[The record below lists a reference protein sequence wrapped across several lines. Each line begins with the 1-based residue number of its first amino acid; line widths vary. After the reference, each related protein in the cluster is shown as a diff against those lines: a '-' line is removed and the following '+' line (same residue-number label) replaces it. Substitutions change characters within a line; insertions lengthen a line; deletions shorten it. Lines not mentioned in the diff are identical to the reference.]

1 MTGNL
6 MRCTSLPFVAEGPLL
21 LTAVLVLFAAGA
33 PSASAA
39 EEGDADDVEAR
50 LARMPQPWK
59 ESVYRFTSDEYEE
72 TLRFWAEKHPE
83 ILTVEPA
90 GVSAEG
96 VEIFLMKI
104 TDKSIPDVDKQVC
117 LITSLHGGPERSGTT
132 TILHLAEWLL
142 GESPEAATVRRKQ
155 VVLLM
160 PINNP
165 FAFFVTDRFG
175 NSAGIDPYTG
185 GGPQNWDLETMT
197 FKAIDKSPEIK
208 AFLSV
213 VDAYRPEVHADVHG
227 IGLQEYAADKLG
239 GRALY
244 KGQTMFEVT
253 GSAYSNYALRP
264 WDWRVI
270 EAMVEAGCRAGYGS
284 DRFEADGQRAFWGPA
299 MQPIADRVWLGRPNF
314 YTAQYAYAKHHTMLM
329 AFEVGWEES
338 GVARLKGLLDIGND
352 VWEGDSL
359 AGYPVNRLKAFIG
372 HYVTAWGTTA
382 DQRRQS
388 RGELWERQGGFS
400 QAMLYPQT
408 EGRDTY
414 IVATTQEAAKLL
426 DSDKATFLANLQ
438 SLESVRSNTV
448 EAFVNAGPEAK
459 LYVDRAGPAPE
470 ATGPAI
476 EHGMGLRLRIPYRQP
491 KLVDLRL
498 NGHLLEKSP
507 TDGYETWF
515 GNGFT
520 QVEIHVPPEK
530 TKSLGLFI
538 VTCAYAS
545 DVKRSYGWEPPQEVA
560 ERLKNR

>member
-21 LTAVLVLFAAGA
+21 LTAVLMLFAASA

-39 EEGDADDVEAR
+39 EEADAADVAAR
-50 LARMPQPWK
+50 LAGMPQPWK

-72 TLRFWAEKHPE
+72 TLRFWGEKHPE

-104 TDKSIPDVDKQVC
+104 TDKSIPDADKQVC

-142 GESPEAATVRRKQ
+142 GDSPEAATVRRKQ

-165 FAFFVTDRFG
+165 HAFFVTDRFG

-213 VDAYRPEVHADVHG
+213 VDAYRPEVNADVHG

-239 GRALY
+239 GRAMY

-338 GVARLKGLLDIGND
+338 GVARLKG
-352 VWEGDSL
+352 
-359 AGYPVNRLKAFIG
+359 
-372 HYVTAWGTTA
+372 
-382 DQRRQS
+382 
-388 RGELWERQGGFS
+388 
-400 QAMLYPQT
+400 
-408 EGRDTY
+408 
-414 IVATTQEAAKLL
+414 
-426 DSDKATFLANLQ
+426 
-438 SLESVRSNTV
+438 
-448 EAFVNAGPEAK
+448 
-459 LYVDRAGPAPE
+459 
-470 ATGPAI
+470 
-476 EHGMGLRLRIPYRQP
+476 
-491 KLVDLRL
+491 
-498 NGHLLEKSP
+498 
-507 TDGYETWF
+507 
-515 GNGFT
+515 
-520 QVEIHVPPEK
+520 
-530 TKSLGLFI
+530 
-538 VTCAYAS
+538 
-545 DVKRSYGWEPPQEVA
+545 
-560 ERLKNR
+560 